1 MQKDPKLA
9 LELFR
14 NPNPAP
20 TSQASTKPFRHSLL
34 SYDLIIT
41 KLGSAKMFADM
52 EEILSQLKSET
63 RFAPKEVIFCNII
76 KFYGRARRL
85 EDAVKLFD
93 EIPSFHCRRT
103 TRSFNSLLNAFLMC
117 KEVDRMMEFY
127 TGIEEYGRPDAC
139 TYNILIRGCFLK
151 GSVDHAR
158 KLFDEML
165 CKRIFPTV
173 ATLVIFVKGLCL
185 ADRLEEAVELKNDM
199 VKLYGVT
206 PNAFIYSS
214 LIKSL
219 CEIGELIQAFQLKD
233 EMVTKGI
240 ELDSP
245 VYSTLISGL
254 FEAGRKE
261 EALELWQEMN
271 RSDCTPDTVTYN
283 VMINGFCM
291 NMDFKAAYEMLDKM
305 SESGCKPDVVSYNI
319 ILRGL
324 CKDGRLVCANELFD
338 SMTGR
343 GCLPDVISYR
353 ILFRGLCD
361 GMQLKDAALILDEM
375 IFKGFTPHTSSV
387 SAFVEKLCE
396 EKNKAIM
403 LWSVL
408 DTLAMGN
415 AIDRNTWAVVV
426 DAVAAGEDT
435 FSMIHHRV
443 ESLVVS

>member
-9 LELFR
+9 LDLFR
-14 NPNPAP
+14 NPNSSP
-20 TSQASTKPFRHSLL
+20 TSQTSSKPFRHSLL

-41 KLGSAKMFADM
+41 KLGGAKMFPEMD
-52 EEILSQLKSET
+52 EILSQMKNET
-63 RFAPKEVIFCNII
+63 RFAPTEVIFCNVI

-117 KEVDRMMEFY
+117 KEADRMMEFY
-127 TGIEEYGRPDAC
+127 AGIEGYGRPDAC
-139 TYNILIRGCFLK
+139 TYNILIRGCFFK
-151 GSVDHAR
+151 GSVDHAW

-165 CKRIFPTV
+165 CKRISPTV
-173 ATLVIFVKGLCL
+173 ATFVIFVKGLCL
-185 ADRLEEAVELKNDM
+185 ADRLEEAVELKNNM
-199 VKLYGVT
+199 VKVYGVA
-206 PNAFIYSS
+206 PNGYIYSS

-219 CEIGELIQAFQLKD
+219 CRIGDYNQAFKLKD
-233 EMVTKGI
+233 EMVEKGI

-261 EALELWQEMN
+261 EALELWEEMN
-271 RSDCTPDTVTYN
+271 RSECTPDTVTYN

-291 NMDFKAAYEMLDKM
+291 NMDFKAAHEVLDKM
-305 SESGCKPDVVSYNI
+305 LECGCKPDVVSYNI
-319 ILRGL
+319 ILRAL
-324 CKDGRLVCANELFD
+324 CKDGRWVCANELFE
-338 SMTGR
+338 SMAGR

-361 GMQLKDAALILDEM
+361 GMQLKEAAFILDEM
-375 IFKGFTPHTSSV
+375 IFKGFTPHPSTV
-387 SAFVEKLCE
+387 LGFVEKLCDGR
-396 EKNKAIM
+396 NKAM

-408 DTLAMGN
+408 DTLAKGN
-415 AIDRNTWAVVV
+415 SIDVNTWAVAV
-426 DAVAAGEDT
+426 DAVEFVEDT
-435 FSMIHHRV
+435 FSMIHDPV